1 MSVTTILTA
10 AEIKAIEAKAAADFA
25 SMPDY
30 TEEEWGAID
39 ARLDAKYRAKYKREC
54 AEYREKFGEEP
65 SLGTLIGAE
74 ARAECNNLTEEE
86 EARLHAYGMAFY
98 KASCATPHARH
109 ATRR

>member
-30 TEEEWGAID
+30 TEEEWEGLCESLNAEC
-39 ARLDAKYRAKYKREC
+39 RVKYKKEIADYMER
-54 AEYREKFGEEP
+54 FGEEP

-86 EARLHAYGMAFY
+86 EARLHAYGMAFI
-98 KASCATPHARH
+98 KAAANPHAGHTIRS
-109 ATRR
+109 